1 MFFSF
6 PFISSY
12 LHAKNIIHRDLKSN
26 NIFLHDDLTVKIGDF
41 GLATVKTRWSGS
53 HQFQQPSGTF
63 LFPTIKKST
72 SNSFVSMLGSILWM
86 APEVIRMKDENPYS
100 FQSDVYAFG
109 VVLYEL
115 FSGQLPYSHISNKD
129 QVRILLK
136 FEFKK
141 RRFKFKFFVSPDIVY
156 GRSRI
161 SSS

>member
-1 MFFSF
+1 VLKTNADDWILIIFFSSTF
-6 PFISSY
+6 SY

-53 HQFQQPSGTF
+53 HQFQQPSGTCF
-63 LFPTIKKST
+63 LPKIKECT

-129 QVRILLK
+129 QV
-136 FEFKK
+136 
-141 RRFKFKFFVSPDIVY
+141 
-156 GRSRI
+156 
-161 SSS
+161 

>member
-1 MFFSF
+1 
-6 PFISSY
+6 
-12 LHAKNIIHRDLKSN
+12 
-26 NIFLHDDLTVKIGDF
+26 
-41 GLATVKTRWSGS
+41 
-53 HQFQQPSGTF
+53 
-63 LFPTIKKST
+63 
-72 SNSFVSMLGSILWM
+72 M

-141 RRFKFKFFVSPDIVY
+141 RRFKFKFFVSPDIVS